1 MLKEFYK
8 NDLITLYQGNCLEIM
23 PQLNITF
30 DACITDPPYQTTHNS
45 WDALIPFEFMW
56 NELNRLIK
64 ENGAIILFGQ
74 DKFSAKLMLS
84 NEQNHRYNLIWK
96 KGERTSGFLNAKR
109 MPLRNHEDIL
119 IFYRKQPTYNP
130 QMTIGEKSHSKGN
143 LNKKQKNN
151 CYGDFKD
158 IQTNFSNLKYPKSI
172 LDFNRPHPPIHPT
185 QKPIELIEWLIKT
198 YTNENEY
205 VLDFTAG
212 SGTTGIAC
220 MNLNR
225 KCILIEKEEKYC
237 EIIKNRLIENQKQI
251 NLF

>member
-30 DACITDPPYQTTHNS
+30 DACITDHPYQTTHNS